1 MSEREIITGSP
12 ADFDWLP
19 AGTVLRGHESGGDAG
34 AVAVRTKSGWSFHS
48 DTGRDPSQYPHIYGK
63 TYEVLYRP
71 AAEPPKVGDVIDTAE
86 KAKLLPV
93 GAVVVDDEESRVT
106 SAPMV
111 KVGDSQW
118 LCWMELTGRAR
129 ELTDYEFD
137 KVPHRVIHI
146 PASAD
151 AGTGSTA
158 A

>member
-63 TYEVLYRP
+63 VYEVLYRP

-93 GAVVVDDEESRVT
+93 GSVVVDESEDEVVAASRP
-106 SAPMV
+106 AV
-111 KVGDSQW
+111 KVGVDD
-118 LCWMELTGRAR
+118 WMFHQPLRLRHEGDNL
-129 ELTDYEFD
+129 FD
-137 KVPHRVIHI
+137 QFPHRVVYV

-151 AGTGSTA
+151 AGTGSA
-158 A
+158 AA